1 MTIFFSLSVDFRA
14 YSKKKT
20 FYHRQKQTA
29 KKGIYFRRTQENTF
43 LVHKSSVVLF
53 GEKCCRCF
61 FYLWDVHG
69 SPLHFPSSWNTFAGV
84 KQSWWC
90 GSQSVETEWT
100 AREGELLVAL
110 CCFVKTKKNKVIF
123 GVHIS
128 GALKK
133 KRFFEM
139 KRDIWLKRKWCFYL
153 YGKRNENKS
162 SAKKMSE
169 ICHVK

>member
-1 MTIFFSLSVDFRA
+1 MLIPRKKHFIIDK
-14 YSKKKT
+14 SK
-20 FYHRQKQTA
+20 RQ
-29 KKGIYFRRTQENTF
+29 KKGINFRRTQENTF

-53 GEKCCRCF
+53 GEKFCRCF
-61 FYLWDVHG
+61 
-69 SPLHFPSSWNTFAGV
+69 
-84 KQSWWC
+84 
-90 GSQSVETEWT
+90 
-100 AREGELLVAL
+100 LLVRRSRLTASFSIVL
-110 CCFVKTKKNKVIF
+110 KHIRRCKAKLVVWKPKCRNRMNSERGWAVGCPLLFCKDKKNKVIF